1 MRWISSLGSVGWW
14 TRYRVVAWRD
24 IFWTYSLT
32 SVAEPVNVDVVI
44 DSVGAMF
51 DDCSDKVLGKLP
63 KHPDGRDIHC
73 P

>member
-1 MRWISSLGSVGWW
+1 M
-14 TRYRVVAWRD
+14 
-24 IFWTYSLT
+24 T

-63 KHPDGRDIHC
+63 KHLDGRDIHC

>member
-1 MRWISSLGSVGWW
+1 M
-14 TRYRVVAWRD
+14 
-24 IFWTYSLT
+24 T

-44 DSVGAMF
+44 DGVGAMF
-51 DDCSDKVLGKLP
+51 DDCSDKVLGKLA